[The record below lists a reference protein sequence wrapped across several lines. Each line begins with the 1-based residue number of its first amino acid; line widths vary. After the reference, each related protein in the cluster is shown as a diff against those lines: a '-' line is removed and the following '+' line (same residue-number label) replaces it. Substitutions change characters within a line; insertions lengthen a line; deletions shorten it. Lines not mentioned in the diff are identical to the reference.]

1 MKVVVILKQIFIPH
15 DENDFKPHLFREVGV
30 SLLLF
35 VSVFLLG
42 SSAGSSFFMHK
53 TVLGAEIAAS
63 VLIDLTNESRLAYNQ
78 SPLLRN
84 EKLDQA
90 AELKGQDMAS
100 KEYFSHNSPE
110 GVTPW
115 HWFKEAGYN
124 FLYAGENLAINFT
137 DSTDVEKAWLESPTH
152 RANIMNVEF
161 REIGMATVKGVY
173 KNYPTIY
180 IVQMFGT
187 PAYGQTVLTT
197 EDVVAPQKKI
207 VIEKKATSTTD
218 IATTTQTTQT
228 TPVQKVATTST
239 NLAGNVK
246 GIETGTVSV
255 ASSSASTTPV
265 SNLEKIVSTQEMAVV
280 KNVTATSLQS
290 QPNSKLTWY
299 STWYE
304 KVLFRFPHFI
314 DYIYKGLLLVVAF
327 SLVTMVL
334 VEIRKQHYIHI
345 LYGISLL
352 LLLTAFIYINQ
363 SFF

>member
-1 MKVVVILKQIFIPH
+1 M
-15 DENDFKPHLFREVGV
+15 
-30 SLLLF
+30 SL
-35 VSVFLLG
+35 
-42 SSAGSSFFMHK
+42 
-53 TVLGAEIAAS
+53 
-63 VLIDLTNESRLAYNQ
+63 
-78 SPLLRN
+78 
-84 EKLDQA
+84 
-90 AELKGQDMAS
+90 
-100 KEYFSHNSPE
+100 
-110 GVTPW
+110 
-115 HWFKEAGYN
+115 
-124 FLYAGENLAINFT
+124 
-137 DSTDVEKAWLESPTH
+137 PT
-152 RANIMNVEF
+152 
-161 REIGMATVKGVY
+161 
-173 KNYPTIY
+173 
-180 IVQMFGT
+180 
-187 PAYGQTVLTT
+187 
-197 EDVVAPQKKI
+197 KKI

-218 IATTTQTTQT
+218 ISTTTQTTQT